1 MRPLVLIA
9 LPLLGLAEG
18 AAAQAPGD
26 APPRDCTYASCALR
40 LSGRTIYAGQ
50 EGREVGSFG
59 FFAAPPLRPLVELSD
74 SASHYFAIVENNHR
88 SGRIMSFAGTGM
100 VYLAWGLLRAW
111 DHRTFQT
118 SDWITLG
125 VGVAGMAGSIVG
137 YRRTHRARDALT
149 KSIWWYNAA
158 LANPPS

>member
-18 AAAQAPGD
+18 AAAQAPSD

-50 EGREVGSFG
+50 EGREAGSFG
-59 FFAAPPLRPLVELSD
+59 FFAAPQLRPLVELSD
-74 SASHYFAIVENNHR
+74 SASHYFAIVEENHR
-88 SGRIMSFAGTGM
+88 SGRIMSFAGQGM
-100 VYLAWGLLRAW
+100 FTVAWVLLSAW
-111 DHRTFQT
+111 DHRTLQT

-125 VGVAGMAGSIVG
+125 VGVAGTAAFIVG
-137 YRRTHRARDALT
+137 HRRTHRAEDALT

-158 LANPPS
+158 LADPPS